1 MELKGEKIVVVG
13 AGLSGLAVCR
23 YAVDQGAQVVL
34 SDRRS
39 AEEIDVSTLA
49 QTVTRD
55 FGQHSVSLFTAADL
69 IVISPGVP
77 LTIAPLSAA
86 QRAGVPIIGE
96 IELASRQLHRSCTVM
111 AITGTNGKSTT
122 TELLGAMLKRCGK
135 QVFVG
140 GNLGTPLID
149 AVENGDDYAVVE
161 LSSFQL
167 ESIDQFRPRCAALLN
182 LSVDHLDRYPDM
194 ASYME
199 AKRAIF
205 VNQGV
210 DDVAI
215 LNADDAEVL
224 RLAQSCR
231 GRKVLFSSAQLL
243 ERGMS
248 YHHGSIEWRGYGS
261 NFTFDA
267 GQLQLSGVHN
277 IENVM
282 AALIPAL
289 LEGLDPNLL
298 WQAACSFTGLAHR
311 MVLVRQLDGV
321 RWYND
326 SKGTN
331 PGSVMK
337 SVASLAS
344 PVTLIAGGK
353 DKGGDYREMSSCLR
367 DHVGQFVLLGE
378 AADRMEQAWH
388 GFAPIHRVATM
399 EQAVALAR
407 RITPNGGS
415 VLLSP
420 GCSSFDMFRSFEHR
434 GEVFSAAVMALIA
447 NVGDGEIYEAGI

>member
-1 MELKGEKIVVVG
+1 MELKGKKIVVVG

-23 YAVDQGAQVVL
+23 YAVEQGAQVVL

-39 AEEIDVSTLA
+39 AAQIDVSTLDSVVVA
-49 QTVTRD
+49 D
-55 FGQHSVSLFTAADL
+55 FGQHTASLFTAADL

-77 LTIAPLSAA
+77 LTIAPLIAA
-86 QRAGVPIIGE
+86 QCVGVPIIGE
-96 IELASRQLHRSCTVM
+96 IELATRQLHPQTCMM

-122 TELLGAMLKRCGK
+122 TELLGAMLARCGK

-140 GNLGTPLID
+140 GNLGMPLIS
-149 AVENGDDYAVVE
+149 AVDNKDDYAVVE

-167 ESIDQFRPRCAALLN
+167 ETVDQFRPRYAALLN

-194 ASYME
+194 TSYME

-205 VNQGV
+205 ANQGV
-210 DDVAI
+210 SDVAI

-224 RLAQSCR
+224 RLAKSAR
-231 GRKVLFSSAQLL
+231 GRKVLFSSTRVL
-243 ERGMS
+243 ECGMS
-248 YHHGSIEWRGYGS
+248 YHHGLIEWRGYGADI
-261 NFTFDA
+261 TLDA

-289 LEGLDPNLL
+289 LEGLDPAAL
-298 WQAACSFTGLAHR
+298 WQAACAFTGLAHR

-331 PGSVMK
+331 PGSVIK
-337 SVASLAS
+337 SVTSLATPDA

-353 DKGGDYREMSSCLR
+353 DKGGDYRDMSGCLR
-367 DHVGQFVLLGE
+367 GLVAQFILIGE
-378 AADRMEQAWH
+378 AAQSMEQAWCDL
-388 GFAPIHRVATM
+388 APIQRVATM
-399 EQAVALAR
+399 EQAVQLAR
-407 RITPNGGS
+407 QITPEGGS

-434 GEVFSAAVMALIA
+434 GEVFSAAVMALQA
-447 NVGDGEIYEAGI
+447 NGGSDI